1 MPQFD
6 RLGNDMSD
14 DIADALAWEEEKDDM
29 SYDNLDVAG
38 HSRYDYID
46 PYQEA
51 MEDELGAAMGDPR
64 RCPHHPHVI
73 TSSPDGMFDAP
84 CDVCEGEMEEDAR
97 RTEYEEWLKT
107 APKCSPL
114 PYNVVCQEPLRN
126 CYTPNAYTISLL
138 AQCAPHQDSKC
149 EEDYIP
155 F

>member
-6 RLGNDMSD
+6 RLGNDVDLAISD
-14 DIADALAWEEEKDDM
+14 ERYDLDDM
-29 SYDNLDVAG
+29 SYEALDVAG
-38 HSRYDYID
+38 HSRWDYMD

-84 CDVCEGEMEEDAR
+84 CDVCEGMMSEDAER
-97 RTEYEEWLKT
+97 ERYEEWLKT
-107 APKCSPL
+107 APKCEVLGTNVACDASGAAFPFDLAHCVTAL
-114 PYNVVCQEPLRN
+114 PTVC
-126 CYTPNAYTISLL
+126 
-138 AQCAPHQDSKC
+138 
-149 EEDYIP
+149 EDDPIP